1 MVGQW
6 VVGEEVML
14 RIVQCGVGSFGRSW
28 ADVVARSRVA
38 ELAAV
43 VDPATEARARV
54 GEALGVATYADL
66 DTALAEAACDAVLV
80 TTPPATHH
88 AVATQAL
95 RAGKPVLLE
104 KPLAA
109 TMAEARDLVGAAEAA
124 GLVLM
129 VSQNYRF
136 RPHARAA
143 QAVVQSGALGELTYV
158 KVHFARETRTL
169 FGAGNFRYSMRY
181 PLVLDMAIHHFDLLR
196 CLTGQNAVQVYAR
209 EWPVPDSPYVYPPTV
224 AAVMALAG
232 GATVVYEGDWA
243 GHGAETSWNAAWEV
257 VGSAGRLLWNPG
269 DTPGETVWTQRWGE
283 ALQPVPLPDLA
294 LTERDATLA
303 AFAHAVAT
311 GEPPETR
318 AADNIHSLAMV
329 FGCIESI
336 ERGAAVRLG

>member
-1 MVGQW
+1 
-6 VVGEEVML
+6 ML
-14 RIVQCGVGSFGRSW
+14 RVVQCGVGSFGRSW

-38 ELAAV
+38 DLAAV
-43 VDPATEARARV
+43 VDPAAEARGRV

-66 DTALAEAACDAVLV
+66 DTALAEVACDAVLV

-109 TMAEARDLVGAAEAA
+109 TMAEAADLIQTAETV

-136 RPHARAA
+136 RPHARAV
-143 QAVVQSGALGELTYV
+143 QSVIQSGALGELTHI
-158 KVHFARETRTL
+158 KVRFARETRTL
-169 FGAGNFRYSMRY
+169 FGAGNFRYTMRY
-181 PLVLDMAIHHFDLLR
+181 PLILDMSIHHFDLLR
-196 CLTGQNAVQVYAR
+196 CLTGHNVVQVYAR

-224 AAVMALAG
+224 AALMTLED

-243 GHGAETSWNAAWEV
+243 SHGAETSWNGAWEI

-269 DTPGETVWTQRWGE
+269 DMHSEEVWTQRWGE
-283 ALQPVPLPDLA
+283 ALQPVALPALE

-303 AFAHAVAT
+303 AFAHAIET

-318 AADNIHSLAMV
+318 AADNIHSLATV

-336 ERGAAVRLG
+336 ERGEAVRLG